1 MTYLKHTTISGC
13 TVARPDNW
21 DAMSP
26 DEKHRSEY
34 LQNLSTFSRSGHR
47 KNIEALKALAIKNG
61 MVGTITIRY
70 SVLDLSGKG
79 RSSDADEIKV
89 TL

>member
-1 MTYLKHTTISGC
+1 MRTSKACSTKPSF
-13 TVARPDNW
+13 PDIRTGENH
-21 DAMSP
+21 D
-26 DEKHRSEY
+26 HLHH
-34 LQNLSTFSRSGHR
+34 LQHLSTFSRRGHW
-47 KNIEALKALAIKNG
+47 KNIEALKALAIKKG

-79 RSSDADEIKV
+79 RSSDDDEIKV